1 MPKELEHEVQKAIC
15 KYLDLK
21 KIFYFAVPNGGHRHI
36 KVASKLKSEGVKAG
50 IPDLC
55 ILKDGRA
62 YFIEVKRPKTVD
74 SPKGRVTKN
83 QVEVFGKITDQGCKV
98 EVAYSVQD
106 VEEILRSWRIF
117 D

>member
-1 MPKELEHEVQKAIC
+1 MPKELEHIVQKAIC
-15 KYLDLK
+15 KYLDAR

-55 ILKDGRA
+55 LLKDGKA

-74 SPKGRVTKN
+74 SPKGRVTQN
-83 QVEVFGKITDQGCKV
+83 QVEVFGKITNEGCKV
-98 EVAYSVQD
+98 EVAYSIQD
-106 VEEILRSWRIF
+106 VETILRDWGFR